1 MERYMT
7 NDEKTSL
14 LGTNIVPS
22 TVWSAGAGCHGGC
35 GIDLHIKDDKLVM
48 TLARVADMDVII

>member
-1 MERYMT
+1 MT